1 MIPTLREWRVHKS
14 HMTAISATWNIKF
27 LSKKGYQGLG
37 RRHLPQAHC
46 WRFGPGSR
54 CYWEGMNSWGTKS
67 ICAST
72 CWWILVIV
80 GFWGCSQREWSL
92 RMGLESIFCSKSP
105 VQPVFRSSDPRCAS
119 CHEVLSPH
127 LGCQSNGAGL
137 PQTKPQSPNE
147 LSLLQTIYLGYFVTV
162 AETQLIQS
170 LR

>member
-1 MIPTLREWRVHKS
+1 MIPTLREWRVNKS

-72 CWWILVIV
+72 CWWIRVIV

-92 RMGLESIFCSKSP
+92 RMGL
-105 VQPVFRSSDPRCAS
+105 A
-119 CHEVLSPH
+119 
-127 LGCQSNGAGL
+127 
-137 PQTKPQSPNE
+137 PN
-147 LSLLQTIYLGYFVTV
+147 LLYSLLSAALTHDAPPAMKFCHPTLG
-162 AETQLIQS
+162 AKAMEPGCHGLN
-170 LR
+170 LRVQMNFPSCKLFILGILSQ